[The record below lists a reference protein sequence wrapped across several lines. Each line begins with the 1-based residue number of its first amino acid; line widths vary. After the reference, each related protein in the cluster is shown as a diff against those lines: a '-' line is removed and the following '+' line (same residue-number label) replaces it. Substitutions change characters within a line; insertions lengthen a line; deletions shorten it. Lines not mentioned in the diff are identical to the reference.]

1 MSYSVL
7 PLFSSHLYNFGNM
20 NEASSSTTF
29 PQELADIIEDDKVTF
44 YRNEFRV
51 EPEMYN
57 YYQQADHRAIG
68 VHTQCPLIIDYQSAG
83 VNNNHSAVL
92 QQPFTPR
99 TKVSDWGCQQVNE
112 NNPKKRLNNV
122 CGQNVMN
129 KKLAHADRMQG
140 IECLRERVPI
150 RRSQKLADKITALQ
164 KLVSPYGKTDTA
176 SVLQEAHISI
186 NLLHEQI
193 KKLVQNTQISR
204 INDGSLQFQ
213 DNTGT
218 ETSLRDKGLCLV
230 PISNPQINNVDYFM
244 PTNY

>member
-7 PLFSSHLYNFGNM
+7 PLFSSKLYNFGNM

-29 PQELADIIEDDKVTF
+29 PQELADIIEGDKVTF
-44 YRNEFRV
+44 YSNDFRV

-57 YYQQADHRAIG
+57 YYQQPDHRDIG
-68 VHTQCPLIIDYQSAG
+68 VPLQCPLMIDYQSAG
-83 VNNNHSAVL
+83 LNNNHSPVL
-92 QQPFTPR
+92 PQPFSPR
-99 TKVSDWGCQQVNE
+99 MIVSDWRHQQISE
-112 NNPKKRLNNV
+112 NPKKRLNNV

-140 IECLRERVPI
+140 IGRLRERVPM

-186 NLLHEQI
+186 NLLHDQI
-193 KKLVQNTQISR
+193 KKLLQISR
-204 INDGSLQFQ
+204 INDESLQSE
-213 DNTGT
+213 DNKEA
-218 ETSLRDKGLCLV
+218 ETRLRDKGLCLV
-230 PISNPQINNVDYFM
+230 PISSPHINSLDYFI
-244 PTNY
+244 PGNY